1 MHCVFGGSIVAF
13 QAILLML
20 TITAVTVYTQVNGR
34 PLARTRSITI
44 VTEPNAKISID
55 GVSYGTTDG
64 SGTLVIPMIP
74 AGRKTVRV
82 RVDGFAEARKVLL
95 PAQFGNVPIP
105 LTKTTDK
112 AELAFQNGLRLSSVD
127 RQKAI
132 AAFEEAAKIRP
143 AYTDAYIGLARI
155 YSDAGETQKT
165 QNAIARARRSQPG
178 LAEASAIEGRVLK
191 GIGEEEK
198 AIAAF
203 KRAIKEGSGFQPEA
217 FTGLGILYK
226 ERAEN
231 DAGSGDLN
239 AQAKNYIEAERYF
252 RAAIDQLSGSEDS
265 VVLYQLLGLVYEEQK
280 QAAKAIALYEEFL
293 KLFPG
298 NPESEAF
305 RSFIVQLKK
314 QYPDLE

>member
-1 MHCVFGGSIVAF
+1 MHCAFGGSIVAF

-20 TITAVTVYTQVNGR
+20 TMTAAAAYAQVSGR
-34 PLARTRSITI
+34 PSPRTRSITI
-44 VTEPNAKISID
+44 LTEPNAKIAID

-64 SGTLVIPMIP
+64 SGMIFLPMVP
-74 AGRKTVRV
+74 VGRKTVRV

-105 LTKTTDK
+105 LTKNIDK

-132 AAFEEAAKIRP
+132 AAFEEAAKLRP

-155 YSDAGETQKT
+155 YSDTGETQKA
-165 QNAIARARRSQPG
+165 QNAIARARRTQPG

-203 KRAIKEGSGFQPEA
+203 KRAIKEGAGFQPEA
-217 FTGLGILYK
+217 FTGLGILHK

-239 AQAKNYIEAERYF
+239 GQAKNYIEAERYF

-293 KLFPG
+293 KLFPD

-314 QYPDLE
+314 QYPVLK